1 MKPLFQ
7 ASMLNGPFDDPVLFV
22 DFLFERR
29 ALLFDVGS
37 VRALATRKILR
48 LSDIFVSHAHM
59 DHFNDLDWV
68 LRICLG
74 RPLELRL
81 YGPAGFID
89 RVQSKLAAYTWN
101 LVQNYE
107 TDLTLQV
114 MELHA
119 SDRATRARFRL
130 QTGFRREGE
139 SELELREGVLLSEPG
154 FEVRAEILDHAVPC
168 LGFRVDEHRHVNIW
182 KDRLEARGLRVGPW
196 LRELKTAVL
205 EDRADSTVIVA
216 SWKAAGTRV
225 TRELSLGDLR
235 DDVLHITPG
244 QTLAYVVDAGY
255 TPSNRD
261 RIRRLAR
268 GVDVFFC
275 EAAFLDGEAERAL
288 EKRHLTAAQAGTLAR
303 ESGARRLIPIHFSP
317 RHSDREQALRQEAAR
332 AFRGHAPNGPEEPGE
347 KQPKSY

>member
-1 MKPLFQ
+1 
-7 ASMLNGPFDDPVLFV
+7 MLNGPFDDPVLFL

-29 ALLFDVGS
+29 AMLFDVGS

-48 LSDIFVSHAHM
+48 ISDIFVSHAHM

-89 RVQSKLAAYTWN
+89 RVEHKLAAYTWN
-101 LVQNYE
+101 LVRNYE
-107 TDLTLQV
+107 TDLTLHV

-119 SDRATRARFRL
+119 ANRALRASFRL
-130 QTGFRREGE
+130 RTGFEREQQIQ
-139 SELELREGVLLSEPG
+139 LELRDGVILREAG

-196 LRELKTAVL
+196 LRTLKGAVL
-205 EDRADSTVIVA
+205 EDRDDSTPITA
-216 SWKAAGTRV
+216 AWKEDGEIIS
-225 TRELSLGDLR
+225 REMSLGELR
-235 DDVLHITPG
+235 GDVLHITPG

-255 TPSNRD
+255 TPDNRD
-261 RIRRLAR
+261 RILRLAK
-268 GVDVFFC
+268 GVDLFFC
-275 EAAFLDGEAERAL
+275 EAAFLDEEADRAL
-288 EKRHLTAAQAGTLAR
+288 EKRHLTARQAGILAR
-303 ESGARRLIPIHFSP
+303 EAGVKRFIPIHFSP
-317 RHSDREQALRQEAAR
+317 RHSDHEQTLRQEAAR
-332 AFRGHAPNGPEEPGE
+332 AFEGLA
-347 KQPKSY
+347 

>member
-7 ASMLNGPFDDPVLFV
+7 ASMLNGPFDDPVLFL

-29 ALLFDVGS
+29 AMLFDVGS

-48 LSDIFVSHAHM
+48 VSDIFVSHAHM

-89 RVQSKLAAYTWN
+89 RVEHKLAAYTWN
-101 LVQNYE
+101 LVRNYE
-107 TDLTLQV
+107 TDLTLHV

-119 SDRATRARFRL
+119 ANRALRARFRL
-130 QTGFRREGE
+130 QTGFEREQE
-139 SELELREGVLLSEPG
+139 TELELRAGVILQEAG

-196 LRELKTAVL
+196 LRSLKAAVL
-205 EDRADSTVIVA
+205 EDRDDSTPITAAWKEDGEIV
-216 SWKAAGTRV
+216 S
-225 TRELSLGDLR
+225 RELSLGELR
-235 DDVLHITPG
+235 EDVLHITPG

-255 TPSNRD
+255 TPANRD

-268 GVDVFFC
+268 RVDLFFC
-275 EAAFLDGEAERAL
+275 EAAFLDEEADRAL
-288 EKRHLTAAQAGTLAR
+288 EKRHLTARQAGILAR
-303 ESGARRLIPIHFSP
+303 EAGVKRFIPIHFSP
-317 RHSDREQALRQEAAR
+317 RHSDHEQALRQEAAR
-332 AFRGHAPNGPEEPGE
+332 AFDAPA
-347 KQPKSY
+347 